1 MKIAAALAL
10 SFAMLSMP
18 ALAKTQAAAKAPK
31 AGAFCAKAAV
41 GTTAQDKSGTTLT
54 CKADKKGKAR
64 WTK

>member
-1 MKIAAALAL
+1 MKTAATLAL
-10 SFAMLSMP
+10 SFALLSLP
-18 ALAKTQAAAKAPK
+18 ALAKTQASAKAPR

-41 GTTAQDKSGTTLT
+41 GTTAQDKSGVSLT

>member
-1 MKIAAALAL
+1 MRFAAVALAVGL
-10 SFAMLSMP
+10 FAAPSFA
-18 ALAKTQAAAKAPK
+18 KGKKAPQD
-31 AGAFCAKAAV
+31 GQFCSKKQV